1 MSTQEE
7 QKNRELIR
15 DYLKALGE
23 GTAGEEL
30 ARFFTPDA
38 VQIEYPNKL
47 NANGGRSDLQTILV
61 RSEQGKKLLSQQS
74 YEIQSE
80 TAEGS
85 RVAIEAVWTGTLAVP
100 LGTLSAGSSMRAQFS
115 MHFEMRDGRIAVQR
129 NYDCFDPW

>member
-1 MSTQEE
+1 MPTQED
-7 QKNRELIR
+7 QNRELIR
-15 DYLKALGE
+15 AYLKALGE
-23 GTAGEEL
+23 GAAGEEL

-38 VQIEYPNKL
+38 IQIEYPNKL
-47 NANGGRSDLQTILV
+47 NPNGGRSDLQTVLV
-61 RSEQGKKLLSQQS
+61 RSEQGKKLLSHQT

-85 RVAIEAVWTGTLAVP
+85 RVAVEAVWTGTLAVP
-100 LGTLSAGSSMRAQFS
+100 LGTLAAGASMRAQFS